1 MRYHIYGR
9 DNKKTIMLIPGTCCN
24 VKSNFSQVIPL
35 LVKQYR
41 VIGVDFDGFDG
52 SGKEFSSMMDV
63 TRKIERFV
71 KKELGGKV
79 DIVYGS
85 SLGGSFV
92 GLLVQRNNIHI
103 SHAIIGSSDL
113 DQSGRISAFLQTE
126 LLGGVLYGMLKKGT
140 MPKWAVKVCEKKMGK
155 EATEKYKAMLGSIG
169 DAMQSVTKTSV
180 KRQFYSDLI
189 TPLDDGIK
197 AEGTTVHIFYA
208 LKMGEKYR
216 QRYLQHFADPDI
228 IEQNYGHEELLFFYP
243 DRWVR
248 EISECIGD
256 MNDRQP

>member
-1 MRYHIYGR
+1 MRYYIYGK
-9 DNKKTIMLIPGTCCN
+9 DNEKTIMLLPGTCCN

-35 LVKQYR
+35 LAKHFR
-41 VIGVDFDGFDG
+41 VIGVDYDGFDG
-52 SGKEFSSMMDV
+52 SGREFTSMTDI

-71 KKELGGKV
+71 KNKLGESV

-85 SLGGSFV
+85 SLGGSFA

-113 DQSGRISAFLQTE
+113 DQSGRLSAFLQTE
-126 LLGGVLYGMLKKGT
+126 LLGGVLYNMMKKGT
-140 MPKWAVKVCEKKMGK
+140 MPRWAVKICEKKMGR
-155 EATEKYKAMLGSIG
+155 EAAEKYKAMLGSIG
-169 DAMQSVTKTSV
+169 DAMQTVTKTSM
-180 KRQFYSDLI
+180 KRQFYSDLV
-189 TPLDDGIK
+189 TPLDNKIK

-216 QRYLQHFADPDI
+216 QRYLQHFSEPDI

-243 DRWVR
+243 EEWTQAVL
-248 EISECIGD
+248 ECCE
-256 MNDRQP
+256 